1 MQIASPPR
9 DYPNWRTG
17 EDRPEDAAYL
27 FAYHLIL
34 NCRNEALATVAPDAP
49 PDVKAAVE
57 KAVDTALHNV
67 CDMLEGFFPL
77 LAGQNHFVD
86 LALGVRVYNANDEL
100 IETIVISPNMLN
112 LPVGYWTWVEE
123 RRFRSLR

>member
-1 MQIASPPR
+1 
-9 DYPNWRTG
+9 
-17 EDRPEDAAYL
+17 
-27 FAYHLIL
+27 LIL